1 MRGHEMLD
9 TIENLNP
16 AYIEVAAEK
25 PKEKKT
31 GWLKWGA
38 MAACL
43 AVVAIAGISVLP
55 SNNTIQTS
63 IGGVMRE
70 YKNVSVAGSEE
81 AIEWPWEYKTLYERF
96 STIIYNGREYTVK
109 TIGLAADESVI
120 GKKLGVGEGVGY
132 DVYTEQEHRQNFDV
146 WQINGISADL
156 MIAAEMD
163 GQFYTFKYSEYVPPA
178 TLGEALDNYSLPQT
192 LILNHFAVYD
202 DGKEIGYYSLS
213 DDDYIW
219 QTLAG
224 CRDAQFVEDGAGGRI
239 SKDRITFTAT
249 SESLGVYKRGFY
261 VSADGYVDTNIF
273 DWAYTF
279 YVGEDVAADI
289 ISYVRKN
296 AVKAEREPYT
306 YSLAGTLTEIGDGY
320 ILVDDSILCADD
332 DDGMVFKV
340 LTTDLRVSRFI
351 DYREVNT
358 GSIVVITFTEPVNV
372 EDGNVVSGAVSMTK
386 GILYDDTVAVPE

>member
-1 MRGHEMLD
+1 MRGREMLD

-16 AYIEVAAEK
+16 AYIEAAAEK
-25 PKEKKT
+25 PKAKKA
-31 GWLKWGA
+31 GWVKWGA

-43 AVVAIAGISVLP
+43 AVVAIAGISMLP
-55 SNNTIQTS
+55 GNNTVQTS

-70 YKNVSVAGSEE
+70 YKNVSVASSEV
-81 AIEWPWEYKTLYERF
+81 AIEWPWEYKTLYEQF
-96 STIIYNGREYTVK
+96 STIIYDGREYTVK

-120 GKKLGVGEGVGY
+120 GEKLGVGEGVGY
-132 DVYTEQEHRQNFDV
+132 DAYIEQEYRQSFDV
-146 WQINGISADL
+146 WQISGISADL

-163 GQFYTFKYSEYVPPA
+163 GQFYTFKYDEYVPPA
-178 TLGEALDNYSLPQT
+178 TLGEVLDNYSLPQT
-192 LILNHFAVYD
+192 LALDHFAVYD
-202 DGKEIGYYSLS
+202 DGEETGYYSLP

-249 SESLGVYKRGFY
+249 SEALGVYKRGFY
-261 VSADGYVDTNIF
+261 VSADGYVDTNVF

-279 YVGEDVAADI
+279 YIGEDVAADI
-289 ISYVRKN
+289 ISYAQEN

-306 YSLAGTLTEIGDGY
+306 YTLAGTLTEIGDGY
-320 ILVDDSILCADD
+320 ILVDDSILCADE

-351 DYREVNT
+351 DYREVST

-372 EDGNVVSGAVSMTK
+372 EDGNVVSGAVSMAK
-386 GILYDDTVAVPE
+386 GSLYDGDVAVPE

>member
-1 MRGHEMLD
+1 MRGREMLE

-16 AYIEVAAEK
+16 AYIEAAAEK
-25 PKEKKT
+25 PKAKKT

-43 AVVAIAGISVLP
+43 AVVVIAGISMLP

-70 YKNVSVAGSEE
+70 YKNVSVASSEV
-81 AIEWPWEYKTLYERF
+81 AIEWPWEYKPLYEQF
-96 STIIYNGREYTVK
+96 STIIYDGREYTVK

-120 GKKLGVGEGVGY
+120 GETLGVGEGVGY
-132 DVYTEQEHRQNFDV
+132 DAYTEQEYRQNFDV
-146 WQINGISADL
+146 WQISGISADL

-163 GQFYTFKYSEYVPPA
+163 GQFYTFKYDEYVPPA
-178 TLGEALDNYSLPQT
+178 TLGEVLDNYSLPQT
-192 LILNHFAVYD
+192 LALDHFAVYD
-202 DGKEIGYYSLS
+202 DGEETGYYSLP

-219 QTLAG
+219 HTLAG

-249 SESLGVYKRGFY
+249 SEALGVYKRGFY
-261 VSADGYVDTNIF
+261 VSADGYVDTNVF

-279 YVGEDVAADI
+279 YIGEDVAADI
-289 ISYVRKN
+289 ISYAQEN

-320 ILVDDSILCADD
+320 ILVDDSILCADE

-340 LTTDLRVSRFI
+340 LTSDLRVSRFI
-351 DYREVNT
+351 DYREVST
-358 GSIVVITFTEPVNV
+358 GSIVVIAFTEPVNV
-372 EDGNVVSGAVSMTK
+372 EDGNVVSGAVSMAK
-386 GILYDDTVAVPE
+386 GSLYDGDVAVPE